1 MGPLYIT
8 VFGSYAQ
15 TKLPAL
21 QNVKWRY
28 VIVTTNVKCIT
39 IFSVS
44 HSIQQ
49 SISVMVQTFTS
60 YLASLSTPVP
70 YEAATS
76 HQFLRDAADLT
87 LPHDRLAFWLAQDRI
102 YAAQAYPRFIALLIT
117 KIPLDSTDPA
127 VQVRSRRTLQVLVGC
142 LDNIVREVNFFED
155 TARRY
160 DLDVGD
166 VEQGEGQVWRE
177 RKATRDYTAE
187 MARIASLGTLEDG
200 LVFLWAMEK
209 VYLDA
214 WSNVSSALRTKSESE
229 LGKTGEALRDLSYSW
244 SNANPDFSEFVH
256 GIGMLVD
263 EYLMPLYQQA
273 MKDGCSNHAE
283 AIVRAES
290 IWARVVELEAEFWPE
305 RKEEEKMRIPQF

>member
-209 VYLDA
+209 VSDRFNFTGLLGCVVECFLRSSYKIRVGIRENRRSASRPVLQLVQCKSRLLRIRARHRDARRRVLDA
-214 WSNVSSALRTKSESE
+214 SLSA
-229 LGKTGEALRDLSYSW
+229 G
-244 SNANPDFSEFVH
+244 H
-256 GIGMLVD
+256 
-263 EYLMPLYQQA
+263 
-273 MKDGCSNHAE
+273 
-283 AIVRAES
+283 
-290 IWARVVELEAEFWPE
+290 E
-305 RKEEEKMRIPQF
+305 RWLQ